1 MLQRKADMKR
11 IVIALTALSFLAAPA
26 AMAQSYPSHHGKPS
40 HGQMHKGGPKYDA
53 RKYDDRRHQSWR
65 KGNRLPPNYR
75 GHVVNNYSRY
85 KLRQPPRGYHWV
97 KVNNDYLLI
106 GIATGII
113 SSIVAGR

>member
-1 MLQRKADMKR
+1 MKR

-53 RKYDDRRHQSWR
+53 RRYDDRRHQSWR

-97 KVNNDYLLI
+97 KVNNDYLLV
-106 GIATGII
+106 GIATGVI

>member
-1 MLQRKADMKR
+1 MKR

-53 RKYDDRRHQSWR
+53 RRYDDRRHQSWR

-85 KLRQPPRGYHWV
+85 KAAPAAAWLSLGQGQQRLPADRHRNRHHFVDRRGSVNHWR
-97 KVNNDYLLI
+97 K
-106 GIATGII
+106 
-113 SSIVAGR
+113 